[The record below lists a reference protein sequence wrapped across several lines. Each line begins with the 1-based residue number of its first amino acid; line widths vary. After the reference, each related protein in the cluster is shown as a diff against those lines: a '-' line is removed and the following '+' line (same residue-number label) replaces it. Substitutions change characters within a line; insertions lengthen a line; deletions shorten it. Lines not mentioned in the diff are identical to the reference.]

1 MEKQPNEDQAPAA
14 DDRPQGDAT
23 GKSAPASTTAFTTPN
38 LVEVADAIAESLYQL
53 RVCPDDVLYSLGD
66 VLEYWHAGG
75 DQVGVDVPSVVSY
88 FYALYVGKGRL
99 IHSRS
104 YSRRDFRVR
113 VDTLAAMRGAGFVVR
128 KCTDEMTAYLER
140 ILDVTPLHDCNS
152 IRRATSVLHAQTSS
166 RASSMSLILYAW
178 YGDAIFA
185 LADAFLTAFADNCGC
200 LAHATSNKHRTPS
213 SFDKHALQLLCS
225 KAKLPVQDESADVEA
240 TMMMNMPTASMA
252 AEVSFAEFLNTPV
265 ERAVSTWLI
274 SSVDA
279 VKEKRSLGQP
289 QLTGHVA
296 LFMRTSSPAEGTV
309 LITLTLCGDENR
321 MV

>member
-1 MEKQPNEDQAPAA
+1 MEKQPNEDQVPAA

-23 GKSAPASTTAFTTPN
+23 GKSAPASTTTFTAPN

-99 IHSRS
+99 LHSRS

-113 VDTLAAMRGAGFVVR
+113 VDTLAAMRGAGFVIR

-140 ILDVTPLHDCNS
+140 ILDVMPLHDCNS
-152 IRRATSVLHAQTSS
+152 LRRATSVLHAQTSS
-166 RASSMSLILYAW
+166 RASSMSLILYAR

-200 LAHATSNKHRTPS
+200 LAHATSNKHRTAN

-225 KAKLPVQDESADVEA
+225 KARFPVQGDAEA
-240 TMMMNMPTASMA
+240 TMMMTTPTVSMTT
-252 AEVSFAEFLNTPV
+252 EVSFAEFLNTPV

-279 VKEKRSLGQP
+279 VKEKRSLGRP
-289 QLTGHVA
+289 QLNGHVA
-296 LFMRTSSPAEGTV
+296 LFMRTSSPAEGTM
-309 LITLTLCGDENR
+309 LLTLTLCGDENR